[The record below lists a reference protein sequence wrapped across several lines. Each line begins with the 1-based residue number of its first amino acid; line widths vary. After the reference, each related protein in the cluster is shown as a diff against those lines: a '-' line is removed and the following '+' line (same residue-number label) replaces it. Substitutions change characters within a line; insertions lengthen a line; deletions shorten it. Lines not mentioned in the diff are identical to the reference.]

1 MRIDSGNLTL
11 EAKELNH
18 LMELKVV
25 ELDLSYKGV
34 YLDVDTGIK
43 IALDSQDI
51 EQLHSFLG
59 DVLNKLG

>member
-18 LMELKVV
+18 LMNIQVV
-25 ELDLSYKGV
+25 ELEINYKGV

-43 IALDSQDI
+43 IELDSEDVK
-51 EQLHSFLG
+51 QLHNFLG